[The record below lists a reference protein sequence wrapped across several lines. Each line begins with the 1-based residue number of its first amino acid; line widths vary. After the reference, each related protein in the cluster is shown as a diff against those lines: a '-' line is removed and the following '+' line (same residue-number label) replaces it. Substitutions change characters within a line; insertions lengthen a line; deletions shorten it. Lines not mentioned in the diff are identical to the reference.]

1 MALKDLLTSSLPN
14 YCVTLLSGKS
24 VCFRPMLVCEEKALL
39 LAKQSQDKQSILKN
53 LINVLSNCCSDD
65 DVKKIKEVNITDFEN
80 IFLLLR
86 GKSIGES
93 ETFQIKCPETQE
105 SVQIKVNLETDIKI
119 SNNTPTSTIKLNDNL
134 AIVMKPPS
142 VYSLFKYPNYETDS
156 KQLFAFVSSCI
167 KELQTNKEAIKCEE
181 MPEQEVTDFVESL
194 TKKQFD
200 QVIKYV
206 NEIPKTYIIAEYTTK
221 DGTNRQVKIS
231 GIFNYFNFFFDHL
244 NLQLFYKQHFL
255 LKNYHNYSLQEI
267 ENMIPWERTVYIE
280 QIRMY
285 LKEKEQTNKGFKAL

>member
-1 MALKDLLTSSLPN
+1 
-14 YCVTLLSGKS
+14 
-24 VCFRPMLVCEEKALL
+24 
-39 LAKQSQDKQSILKN
+39 
-53 LINVLSNCCSDD
+53 
-65 DVKKIKEVNITDFEN
+65 
-80 IFLLLR
+80 
-86 GKSIGES
+86 
-93 ETFQIKCPETQE
+93 
-105 SVQIKVNLETDIKI
+105 
-119 SNNTPTSTIKLNDNL
+119 
-134 AIVMKPPS
+134 
-142 VYSLFKYPNYETDS
+142 
-156 KQLFAFVSSCI
+156 
-167 KELQTNKEAIKCEE
+167 